1 MSARVFRAERRLPMR
16 ETKEDRFRRVAEARV
31 NKIIKMIRLL
41 GNCSGTNVYEYS
53 EKQVEQIFSTL
64 QTELDMAMQRYEGAD
79 SRKKRRFSLSED
91 ISPTPDT
98 ISNPHITMQLP
109 DGTRL
114 RAVAYSDTDYPAINV
129 YLLKDNDSAELI
141 CFAEYNPERNPCHEV
156 CVGAYQSYDDET
168 KYYASYEEEGN
179 QDNEI
184 TENA

>member
-1 MSARVFRAERRLPMR
+1 
-16 ETKEDRFRRVAEARV
+16 
-31 NKIIKMIRLL
+31 
-41 GNCSGTNVYEYS
+41 
-53 EKQVEQIFSTL
+53 
-64 QTELDMAMQRYEGAD
+64 
-79 SRKKRRFSLSED
+79 
-91 ISPTPDT
+91 
-98 ISNPHITMQLP
+98 
-109 DGTRL
+109 
-114 RAVAYSDTDYPAINV
+114 V